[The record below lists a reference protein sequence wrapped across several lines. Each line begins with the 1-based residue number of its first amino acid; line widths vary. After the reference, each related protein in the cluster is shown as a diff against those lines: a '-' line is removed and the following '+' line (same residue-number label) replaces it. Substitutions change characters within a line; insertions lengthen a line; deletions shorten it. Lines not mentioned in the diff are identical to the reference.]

1 MNRQEIIDAYLFL
14 RENNHDIPDE
24 TLDFM
29 KDVSLRQYDLV
40 YGVPDAEGTD
50 NIIISEEVCDSCVH
64 DGNQPIFPGPCTGC
78 SVGDEYLNFKV
89 KI

>member
-14 RENNHDIPDE
+14 RENNHDISDE

-40 YGVPDAEGTD
+40 YGVPNA
-50 NIIISEEVCDSCVH
+50 EVCDSCVH

-78 SVGDEYLNFKV
+78 GGDGDEYLNFKV
-89 KI
+89 KL